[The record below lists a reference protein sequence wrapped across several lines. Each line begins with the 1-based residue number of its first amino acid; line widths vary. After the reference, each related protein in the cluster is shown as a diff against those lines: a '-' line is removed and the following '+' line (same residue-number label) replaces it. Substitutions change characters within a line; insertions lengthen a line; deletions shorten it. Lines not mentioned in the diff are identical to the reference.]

1 MRHLTHLTVSRHLT
15 ITLSPDWKSALRAA
29 GARARKGVEEGRYQG
44 EFLNFE
50 TPGQFFGRLT
60 ERRWAI
66 VRAMQGAG
74 PMSQRELARRVGR
87 DVKRVYEDV
96 QALLELGLI
105 EKTGSG
111 EIECPYGDIFVDM
124 HLKAA

>member
-1 MRHLTHLTVSRHLT
+1 MRHLT
-15 ITLSPDWKSALRAA
+15 ITLSPDWKAALRAA
-29 GARARKGVEEGRYQG
+29 GAKARKGVEEGRYQG

-96 QALLELGLI
+96 LALIGLGLI

-111 EIECPYGDIFVDM
+111 EIECPYDDIFVDM

>member
-1 MRHLTHLTVSRHLT
+1 MRHSSVTRHLT

-29 GARARKGVEEGRYQG
+29 GAHARKEVEEGRYQG

-50 TPGQFFGRLT
+50 TPAQFFGRLT
-60 ERRWAI
+60 ERRWTI
-66 VRAMQGAG
+66 VRTMQGAG

-96 QALLELGLI
+96 QFLLELGLI

-111 EIECPYGDIFVDM
+111 EIECPYADIFVDM

>member
-1 MRHLTHLTVSRHLT
+1 MRHLT
-15 ITLSPDWKSALRAA
+15 ITLSPDWKTALRAA
-29 GARARKGVEEGRYQG
+29 GARARKGIEEGHYQG

-66 VRAMQGAG
+66 VREMQGAG

-96 QALLELGLI
+96 QALIELGLI
-105 EKTGSG
+105 EKTRNG
-111 EIECPYGDIFVDM
+111 EIECPYGDIYVDM

>member
-1 MRHLTHLTVSRHLT
+1 MRHLSVTRRLT
-15 ITLSPDWKSALRAA
+15 ISLSPDWKSALRAA
-29 GARARKGVEEGRYQG
+29 GAYARKGVEEGRYQG

-50 TPGQFFGRLT
+50 TPAQFFGRLT
-60 ERRWAI
+60 ERRWTI
-66 VRAMQGAG
+66 VRTMQGAG

-96 QALLELGLI
+96 QFLLELGLI

-111 EIECPYGDIFVDM
+111 EIECPYADIFVDM

>member
-1 MRHLTHLTVSRHLT
+1 MRHLT
-15 ITLSPDWKSALRAA
+15 ITLSPDWTAALRAA
-29 GARARKGVEEGRYQG
+29 GAHARKDIKEDRYQN

-66 VRAMQGAG
+66 VREMQGAG

-96 QALLELGLI
+96 QALLEMGLI

-111 EIECPYGDIFVDM
+111 EIECPYADIFVDM
-124 HLKAA
+124 HLQAA

>member
-1 MRHLTHLTVSRHLT
+1 MRHLT
-15 ITLSPDWKSALRAA
+15 ITLSPDWKTALRAA
-29 GARARKGVEEGRYQG
+29 GARARKGIEEGHYQG

-66 VRAMQGAG
+66 VREMQGAG

-96 QALLELGLI
+96 QALIELGLI
-105 EKTGSG
+105 EKTSNG
-111 EIECPYGDIFVDM
+111 EIECPYGDIYVDM

>member
-1 MRHLTHLTVSRHLT
+1 MMHLT
-15 ITLSPDWKSALRAA
+15 ISLSPDWKTALRAA
-29 GARARKGVEEGRYQG
+29 GARARNGVGEGRYQG
-44 EFLNFE
+44 EFFNFE

-96 QALLELGLI
+96 QALIVLGLI
-105 EKTGSG
+105 EKTDSG
-111 EIECPYGDIFVDM
+111 EIECPYDDIFVNM